1 MISTFNTPSKGTKL
15 TEENVKSI
23 VQAIDPEIEI
33 NYIQIFDKN
42 EWCEE
47 KKEWAST
54 DVSVHIKVGQTEMS
68 LNELETFLDDYTG
81 IEWMVD
87 RY

>member
-23 VQAIDPEIEI
+23 VMAIDPDVEIKYVE
-33 NYIQIFDKN
+33 IFDKN

-47 KKEWAST
+47 KKEWEPT
-54 DVSVHIKVGQTEMS
+54 DVSVHIKVGQTKMS
-68 LNELETFLDDYTG
+68 LNELEQFLDDYTG

-87 RY
+87 RE

>member
-1 MISTFNTPSKGTKL
+1 MISTFNTPSKGNILSEEEVKNIVKAVEPN
-15 TEENVKSI
+15 TEI
-23 VQAIDPEIEI
+23 T
-33 NYIQIFDKN
+33 YIQIFDRN
-42 EWCEE
+42 EWDQEKEE
-47 KKEWAST
+47 WVVT

-68 LNELETFLDDYTG
+68 LNELEKFLDDYTG